1 MKRLISADVSE
12 ILKMNSKE
20 LKQSI
25 KASDGRVVLSENFAP
40 RESWVGEITNAEIA
54 ASFGA
59 DLILLNGIDVLNPEI
74 AGLPAQSKG
83 ENPFETLRKLCG
95 RPIGVNLEPVDASAD
110 MMEERCEIEVGR
122 TATETTLEKIN
133 ESGLD
138 FVCLTGNPGTGVTN
152 EAIIESVGRARRNF
166 DGLIFAGK
174 MHSAGVSEPVIN
186 LDFVKRLIEAGADV
200 ILIPSIGTVPG
211 ITLEMAHDAVEL
223 CHLHDVLA
231 MSAIGTSQ
239 EGSGIETIRW
249 MALQNKI
256 AGVDIQ
262 HIGDAG
268 YSGVAP
274 VENIFELSK
283 TIRGLRHTVSKMSRS
298 ILR

>member
-74 AGLPAQSKG
+74 AGLPDQSKG

-110 MMEERCEIEVGR
+110 MM
-122 TATETTLEKIN
+122 
-133 ESGLD
+133 GL
-138 FVCLTGNPGTGVTN
+138 CPYNGVN
-152 EAIIESVGRARRNF
+152 
-166 DGLIFAGK
+166 
-174 MHSAGVSEPVIN
+174 
-186 LDFVKRLIEAGADV
+186 
-200 ILIPSIGTVPG
+200 
-211 ITLEMAHDAVEL
+211 
-223 CHLHDVLA
+223 
-231 MSAIGTSQ
+231 
-239 EGSGIETIRW
+239 
-249 MALQNKI
+249 
-256 AGVDIQ
+256 
-262 HIGDAG
+262 
-268 YSGVAP
+268 
-274 VENIFELSK
+274 
-283 TIRGLRHTVSKMSRS
+283 
-298 ILR
+298 